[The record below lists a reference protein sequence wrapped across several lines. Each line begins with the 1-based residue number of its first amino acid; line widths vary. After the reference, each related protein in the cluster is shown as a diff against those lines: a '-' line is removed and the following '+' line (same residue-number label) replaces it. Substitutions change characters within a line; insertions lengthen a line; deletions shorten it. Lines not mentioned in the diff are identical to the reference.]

1 MPEIWGTHYTRTE
14 LVERLGDLR
23 QLADVRPI
31 EFTDGPERGTRGV
44 SIRNAAGLSFRV
56 LLERGMGLYDLQFQG
71 VPIPFLSPAGAVHP
85 AYYDPTGLG
94 WLRSWPGGFL
104 TPCGLTQVGSPCRD
118 NEEELGLH
126 GRLASLPAANVA
138 WGAGWSG
145 DEYLLWVEGSMR
157 ESVFFGENLLLRRRI
172 WTRLD
177 TPYLWI
183 EDKVEN
189 QGQKPAP
196 HMFLQH
202 INLGFPLV
210 DGTTR
215 LILPEHTTRPR
226 DETAAVGLAEC
237 QSFSSPIPDYAEQV
251 FYHDLSANADGY
263 VAVSLVNPSFNG
275 GQGLGLT
282 LRYSKNQYPVLVEW
296 KMMRAGT
303 YVVGL
308 EPSNCLVEGRAAE
321 RASGR
326 LQFLQPGETRHYAIE
341 ARFFEPGKSA
351 KC

>member
-1 MPEIWGTHYTRTE
+1 MPELWGTQYTRAE
-14 LVERLGDLR
+14 LVERLGDMR
-23 QLADVRPI
+23 QLADVRPF
-31 EFTDGPERGTRGV
+31 EFSDGPERGTRGV
-44 SIRNAAGLSFRV
+44 SIRNAAGLAFRV
-56 LLERGMGLYDLQFQG
+56 LLERGMGLYDLQFRG
-71 VPIPFLSPAGAVHP
+71 VPIPFLSAAGAVHP
-85 AYYDPTGLG
+85 AYSDPTGTG

-118 NEEELGLH
+118 GDEQLGLH
-126 GRLASLPAANVA
+126 GRVAGLPAVNTS
-138 WGAGWSG
+138 WGTDWQG
-145 DEYLLWVEGSMR
+145 DNYLLWVEGEMR
-157 ESVFFGENLLLRRRI
+157 ESVIFGENLLLRRRI

-177 TPYLWI
+177 ASRMWI

-189 QGQKPAP
+189 QGFKPSP

-210 DGTTR
+210 GSATR

-226 DETAAVGLAEC
+226 DESAAAGLADC
-237 QSFSSPIPDYAEQV
+237 LSFSNPIADYAEQV
-251 FYHDLSANADGY
+251 FYHDLSADVDGN
-263 VAVSLVNPSFNG
+263 VEVSLINEAFNR

-282 LRYSKNQYPVLVEW
+282 LRYSKNQYPVFIEW

-303 YVVGL
+303 YIVGL

-326 LQFLQPGETRHYAIE
+326 LQFLQPGEARIYTIE
-341 ARFFEPGKSA
+341 VVFFEPGRASQ
-351 KC
+351 